1 MFRSSFFRRWLMVIV
16 ATLLTG
22 GCAHASDTTPSER
35 TQQLSGRILV
45 VLTNH
50 SKFPSRSDTTGLW
63 FTELTHFYDVA
74 QAAGLQMDFVSPQG
88 GEVPIDQRS
97 LKSFYLDESARAHLA
112 DPAFMARLK
121 TTLPASAVDP
131 ANYKAIYFTGGHG
144 TLWDF
149 PDDEN
154 LKNIS
159 EQIYRQGGIVSAVC
173 HGVSGLLSLQDESG
187 KPLIEGRTVTGF
199 SDLEESLSGMKPQV
213 PFLLQDALASHG
225 AHYKKAFLPFTSYVV
240 TDGRI
245 ITGQNPQSSKEIGE
259 AVVKRLAA
267 MN

>member
-1 MFRSSFFRRWLMVIV
+1 MFKSWFVRHWLVAIV

-22 GCAHASDTTPSER
+22 AYAWASDTVQNDATPR
-35 TQQLSGRILV
+35 LSGKILV
-45 VLTNH
+45 VMTNH
-50 SKFPSRSDTTGLW
+50 SKFPSRSDTTGVW

-74 QAAGLQMDFVSPQG
+74 HAAGLQMDFVSPQG
-88 GEVPIDQRS
+88 GEVPVDERS
-97 LKSFYLDESARAHLA
+97 LGSFYLDEAARAHLA

-121 TTLPASAVDP
+121 TTLPTSAVDP

-149 PDDEN
+149 RDDTN
-154 LKNIS
+154 LQKVT
-159 EQIYRQGGIVSAVC
+159 EQIYRQGGIVAAVC
-173 HGVSGLLSLQDESG
+173 HGVSGLLSLHDENG
-187 KPLIEGRTVTGF
+187 KPLIEGRTITGF
-199 SDLEESLSGMKPQV
+199 SNFEEVLSGMKPQV
-213 PFLLQDALASHG
+213 PFLLQDALVSRG
-225 AHYKKAFLPFTSYVV
+225 ARYTKAFLPFTSYVV

-259 AVVKRLAA
+259 VVVKRLAS